1 MTTIGF
7 VGLGNVGLP
16 AATNLLRAGFH
27 VVGYDLKPSTAFVDA
42 GGRTAASLEEVAS
55 ADTVI
60 QSLPNPQALE
70 SCTDALLPHVRR
82 GQAVVDLSSYP
93 LEAKQA
99 SAERYAERGA
109 VMLDCEISGLPPMVA
124 ARTAVI
130 FKAGPEDAVDRLRP
144 VFDGMTDKHFYLG
157 AFGAAT
163 RMKLIANLMVCVHD
177 LMAAEALTLGA
188 RAGLDPAQMIEVL
201 APSAA
206 GSSTFAFKAP
216 LMVSRAFDGGKGPFR
231 HMFGY
236 LERADALAREV
247 GSATPLLHVARAV
260 FGQAEAEGRHDQ
272 DIAAIIEIVERMDAA
287 A

>member
-16 AATNLLRAGFH
+16 AATNLLRAGFE
-27 VVGYDLKPSTAFVDA
+27 VVGYDLKPSAAFADA
-42 GGRTAASLEEVAS
+42 GGRTAGSLEEVAG
-55 ADTVI
+55 ADTLV
-60 QSLPNPQALE
+60 QSLPSPDALQ
-70 SCTDALLPHVRR
+70 SCTDALLPHVRS

-99 SAERYAERGA
+99 AAERYAGRGA

-130 FKAGPEDAVDRLRP
+130 FKAGPEDAVERLTP
-144 VFDGMTDKHFYLG
+144 VFDGLVDKHFYLG
-157 AFGAAT
+157 PFGAAT

-188 RAGLDPAQMIEVL
+188 RAGLDRAQMIEVL
-201 APSAA
+201 RDSAA

-216 LMVSRAFDGGKGPFR
+216 LMVSRDFDGGKGPFR

-236 LERADALAREV
+236 LARAEALAREV
-247 GSATPLLHVARAV
+247 GAPTPLLDAARPLFARAEV
-260 FGQAEAEGRHDQ
+260 EGRHDQ
-272 DIAAIIEIVERMDAA
+272 DIAAIVEIVEALEPRA
-287 A
+287 